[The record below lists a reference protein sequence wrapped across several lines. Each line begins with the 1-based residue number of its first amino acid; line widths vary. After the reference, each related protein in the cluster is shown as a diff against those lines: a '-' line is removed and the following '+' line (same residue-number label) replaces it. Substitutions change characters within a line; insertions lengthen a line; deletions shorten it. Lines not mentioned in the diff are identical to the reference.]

1 MLPIA
6 VGYCSATASVSRRPP
21 WLKLQDVD
29 DGITRLLN
37 LHAAS
42 DLQVQLDATAGGQ
55 DPVLRERAPDR
66 GVDLA
71 TKDVQPPKAR

>member
-6 VGYCSATASVSRRPP
+6 AGYCSATASVSRRPP

-29 DGITRLLN
+29 DGTARLLN
-37 LHAAS
+37 LHAAT
-42 DLQVQLDATAGGQ
+42 DLQVQLAATAGGQ
-55 DPVLRERAPDR
+55 DPVLRERALDR

-71 TKDVQPPKAR
+71 TKDVQPPRAR